1 MIRYR
6 FPLFSGLTNSQNE
19 TIGLDSKYFF
29 SPNLILLIMQK
40 EAALGLL
47 HKNAAP
53 AIAPIF
59 FLRCQSV
66 WKLRSCTMITCRQI
80 PALDTDDSW
89 LCVPGDN
96 GLRNVADRQKNKRLQ
111 SGFTENQ

>member
-19 TIGLDSKYFF
+19 TIGLDSKYSF
-29 SPNLILLIMQK
+29 SPNLILLIVQK

-53 AIAPIF
+53 AIDPVFVAALSVCMEVT
-59 FLRCQSV
+59 FLHNDYVPSD
-66 WKLRSCTMITCRQI
+66 SC
-80 PALDTDDSW
+80 S
-89 LCVPGDN
+89 
-96 GLRNVADRQKNKRLQ
+96 
-111 SGFTENQ
+111 